1 MILQNSNV
9 PDIRLQQAPLRP
21 ASTSLN
27 SHMTSVSGQTYL
39 HHGQQQPPHLS
50 SIRVST
56 NPDNIAKQ
64 TVVQKNKILNCWFR
78 PTKAINKIQR
88 VSPFNYY

>member
-39 HHGQQQPPHLS
+39 HHGQQQPPLPS
-50 SIRVST
+50 SVTGASSSGLRATVWQ
-56 NPDNIAKQ
+56 IA
-64 TVVQKNKILNCWFR
+64 
-78 PTKAINKIQR
+78 TKGNQR
-88 VSPFNYY
+88 YAVYPATIAGSGYK